1 MIKINIED
9 TRYPKI
15 LKNIKNPPKQLYLE
29 GNIKLLDTY
38 GIAII
43 GSRKCSE
50 NGSKMAKKFA
60 QELVSQNI
68 TIISG
73 MANGIDTY
81 AHMGALKNRG
91 NTIAVLGCG
100 FNNIYPQENEKL
112 YKQIINSNGL
122 IVSEYPPE
130 TEASSEKFIE
140 RNRIVSGLSI
150 GILVIEAKHRSGTS
164 VTAKI
169 AKSQNRKV
177 FTIPHDLNDKCGIG
191 TNRLIKKGASLIT
204 STKDIIESFD
214 FLEYKEELI
223 KEHKNKNEEKREPK
237 EEKYKKIYR
246 LINKGENTPI
256 KIAEKIG
263 SSIKVINNLLIML
276 EIEGYIKKE
285 KGEYTCI

>member
-1 MIKINIED
+1 MTKIELED
-9 TRYPKI
+9 KKYPEI
-15 LKNIKNPPKQLYLE
+15 LKKIENPPKQLYLE
-29 GNIKLLDTY
+29 GNVELLNTH

-50 NGSKMAKKFA
+50 NGSKIAQKFA

-73 MANGIDTY
+73 MANGIDTC
-81 AHMGALKNRG
+81 AHIGALENRG
-91 NTIAVLGCG
+91 KTIAVLGCG

-112 YKQIINSNGL
+112 YKQIIDNNGL

-169 AKSQNRKV
+169 AKSQNRKI

-191 TNRLIKKGASLIT
+191 TNRLIKKGASLVT
-204 STKDIIESFD
+204 STKDIIESYD

-223 KEHKNKNEEKREPK
+223 KKQKNKNEEKREPK

-246 LINKGENTPI
+246 LIKKGENTSI
-256 KIAEKIG
+256 KIAEKTG
-263 SSIKVINNLLIML
+263 SSTKAINNMLIML

-285 KGEYTCI
+285 KGEYICI

>member
-15 LKNIKNPPKQLYLE
+15 LRNIKNAPQQLYLE
-29 GNIKLLDTY
+29 GNIKLLDTH

-81 AHMGALKNRG
+81 AHIGALENRG

-100 FNNIYPQENEKL
+100 FNNIYPQKNEKL
-112 YKQIINSNGL
+112 YKQIIKNNGL

-130 TEASSEKFIE
+130 IEASSEKFIE

-177 FTIPHDLNDKCGIG
+177 FTIPHDLSDKCGIG

-223 KEHKNKNEEKREPK
+223 KENKNKTEEKREPK
-237 EEKYKKIYR
+237 EEKYRKIYR

-256 KIAEKIG
+256 KIAKKIG
-263 SSIKVINNLLIML
+263 SSIKSINNILIML

>member
-1 MIKINIED
+1 MKKINIED

-15 LKNIKNPPKQLYLE
+15 LRNIKNAPQQLYLE
-29 GNIKLLDTY
+29 GNIKLLDTH

-50 NGSKMAKKFA
+50 NGSKMAKRFA

-81 AHMGALKNRG
+81 AHIGAIENRG

-112 YKQIINSNGL
+112 YKQIIKNNGL
-122 IVSEYPPE
+122 IVSEYSPE

-169 AKSQNRKV
+169 AKSQNRRV
-177 FTIPHDLNDKCGIG
+177 FTIPHDLSDKCGIG

-223 KEHKNKNEEKREPK
+223 KENKNKAEEKREPK
-237 EEKYKKIYR
+237 EEKYRKIYR

-256 KIAEKIG
+256 KIAKKIG
-263 SSIKVINNLLIML
+263 SSIKAINNILIML

>member
-15 LKNIKNPPKQLYLE
+15 LRNIKNAPKQLYLE
-29 GNIKLLDTY
+29 GNIKLLDTH

-60 QELVSQNI
+60 KELVSQNI

-81 AHMGALKNRG
+81 AHIGALENRG

-100 FNNIYPQENEKL
+100 FNNIYPQKNEKL
-112 YKQIINSNGL
+112 YKQIIKNNGL

-169 AKSQNRKV
+169 AKSQNRRV
-177 FTIPHDLNDKCGIG
+177 FTIPHDLSDKYGIG

-223 KEHKNKNEEKREPK
+223 KENKNKAEEKR
-237 EEKYKKIYR
+237 
-246 LINKGENTPI
+246 
-256 KIAEKIG
+256 
-263 SSIKVINNLLIML
+263 
-276 EIEGYIKKE
+276 
-285 KGEYTCI
+285 

>member
-15 LKNIKNPPKQLYLE
+15 LRNIKNAPQQLYLE
-29 GNIKLLDTY
+29 GNIKLLDTH

-73 MANGIDTY
+73 MANGIDKY
-81 AHMGALKNRG
+81 AHIGAIENRG

-100 FNNIYPQENEKL
+100 FNNIYPKENEKL
-112 YKQIINSNGL
+112 YKQIIKNNGL

-130 TEASSEKFIE
+130 IEASSEKFIE

-177 FTIPHDLNDKCGIG
+177 FTIPHDLSDKCGIG

-223 KEHKNKNEEKREPK
+223 KENKNKTEEKREPK
-237 EEKYKKIYR
+237 EEKYRKIYR

-256 KIAEKIG
+256 KIAKKIG
-263 SSIKVINNLLIML
+263 SSIKSINNILIML

>member
-15 LKNIKNPPKQLYLE
+15 LKNIENPPKQLYLE
-29 GNIKLLDTY
+29 GNVELLNTH

-81 AHMGALKNRG
+81 AHMGALENRG

-100 FNNIYPQENEKL
+100 FNNIYPQKNKKL
-112 YKQIINSNGL
+112 YKQIINNNGL
-122 IVSEYPPE
+122 IVSEYQPE

-191 TNRLIKKGASLIT
+191 TNRLIKKGANLIT

-237 EEKYKKIYR
+237 EEKYKRIYR

-263 SSIKVINNLLIML
+263 SSIKAINNILIML

>member
-1 MIKINIED
+1 M
-9 TRYPKI
+9 
-15 LKNIKNPPKQLYLE
+15 
-29 GNIKLLDTY
+29 
-38 GIAII
+38 
-43 GSRKCSE
+43 
-50 NGSKMAKKFA
+50 
-60 QELVSQNI
+60 
-68 TIISG
+68 
-73 MANGIDTY
+73 
-81 AHMGALKNRG
+81 
-91 NTIAVLGCG
+91 
-100 FNNIYPQENEKL
+100 
-112 YKQIINSNGL
+112 

-177 FTIPHDLNDKCGIG
+177 FTIPHDLSDKCGIG

-204 STKDIIESFD
+204 STKDIIERFD

-223 KEHKNKNEEKREPK
+223 KENKNKAEEKREPK
-237 EEKYKKIYR
+237 EEKYRKIYR

-256 KIAEKIG
+256 KIAKKIG
-263 SSIKVINNLLIML
+263 SSIKSINNILIML

>member
-29 GNIKLLDTY
+29 GNIKLLNTH

-81 AHMGALKNRG
+81 AHMGALENRG

-100 FNNIYPQENEKL
+100 FNNIYPQENEKF
-112 YKQIINSNGL
+112 YKQIINNNGL

-130 TEASSEKFIE
+130 TKASSEKFIE

-263 SSIKVINNLLIML
+263 SSIKAINNILIML

>member
-15 LKNIKNPPKQLYLE
+15 LRNIKNAPQQLYLE
-29 GNIKLLDTY
+29 GNIKLLDTH

-81 AHMGALKNRG
+81 AHIGAIENRG

-112 YKQIINSNGL
+112 YKQIIKNNGL

-177 FTIPHDLNDKCGIG
+177 FTIPHDLSDKCGIG

-223 KEHKNKNEEKREPK
+223 KENKNKAEEKREPK
-237 EEKYKKIYR
+237 EEKYRKIYR

-263 SSIKVINNLLIML
+263 SSIKSINNILIML

>member
-15 LKNIKNPPKQLYLE
+15 LRNIKNAPKQLYLE
-29 GNIKLLDTY
+29 GNIKLLDTH

-81 AHMGALKNRG
+81 AHIGAIENRG

-100 FNNIYPQENEKL
+100 FNNIYPKENEKL
-112 YKQIINSNGL
+112 YKQIIKNNGL

-169 AKSQNRKV
+169 AKSQTRKV
-177 FTIPHDLNDKCGIG
+177 FTIPHDLSDKCGIG

-204 STKDIIESFD
+204 STKEIIESFD

-223 KEHKNKNEEKREPK
+223 KENKNKAEEKREPK
-237 EEKYKKIYR
+237 EEKYRKRKKKIQ
-246 LINKGENTPI
+246 NTED
-256 KIAEKIG
+256 KKNTEEKR
-263 SSIKVINNLLIML
+263 KN
-276 EIEGYIKKE
+276 
-285 KGEYTCI
+285 T

>member
-15 LKNIKNPPKQLYLE
+15 LRNIKNAPKQLYLE
-29 GNIKLLDTY
+29 GNIKLLDTH

-60 QELVSQNI
+60 QEFVSQNI

-81 AHMGALKNRG
+81 AHMGALENKG

-100 FNNIYPQENEKL
+100 FNNIYPQKNEKL
-112 YKQIINSNGL
+112 YKQIIKNNGL
-122 IVSEYPPE
+122 VVSEYPPE

-177 FTIPHDLNDKCGIG
+177 FTIPHDLSDKYGIG

-223 KEHKNKNEEKREPK
+223 KENKNKAEEKREPK
-237 EEKYKKIYR
+237 EEKYRKIYR
-246 LINKGENTPI
+246 LINKGDNTPI
-256 KIAEKIG
+256 KIAKKIG
-263 SSIKVINNLLIML
+263 SSIKSINNILIML

>member
-1 MIKINIED
+1 MIKITIED

-29 GNIKLLDTY
+29 GNIKLLDTH

-50 NGSKMAKKFA
+50 NGSKMTKKFA
-60 QELVSQNI
+60 QELVSQDI

-81 AHMGALKNRG
+81 AHIGALENRG

-112 YKQIINSNGL
+112 YKQIINNNGL

-263 SSIKVINNLLIML
+263 SSIKAINNILIML

>member
-9 TRYPKI
+9 TRYPK
-15 LKNIKNPPKQLYLE
+15 LLRNIKNAPQQLYLE
-29 GNIKLLDTY
+29 GNIKLLDTH

-50 NGSKMAKKFA
+50 KGSKMAKKFA

-81 AHMGALKNRG
+81 AHIGAIENRG

-112 YKQIINSNGL
+112 YKQIIKNNGL

-177 FTIPHDLNDKCGIG
+177 FTIPHDLSDKCGIG

-204 STKDIIESFD
+204 NTKDIIESFD

-223 KEHKNKNEEKREPK
+223 KENKNKDEEKREPK

-256 KIAEKIG
+256 KIAKKIG
-263 SSIKVINNLLIML
+263 SSIKAINNILIML